1 MLRTKTKTTMNSNL
15 ITNSFYLIILK
26 CNYMLRKYDRRKD
39 LLEIALMNEFMD
51 KHGAPSTWTPD
62 VLEKFRS
69 EWDNI
74 QNLV

>member
-1 MLRTKTKTTMNSNL
+1 
-15 ITNSFYLIILK
+15 
-26 CNYMLRKYDRRKD
+26 MLRKYDRRKD

-51 KHGAPSTWTPD
+51 KHGTPSTWTPD